1 MTTPTVPVRRHPP
14 GGLVRLTAL
23 AGLAVAVSIAAWLL
37 LSQPWS
43 GAASSSGPSAAA
55 VAAFEEE
62 TGVQIVRV
70 VVTGRGGIV
79 DLRYRV
85 IDADRSAIVHD
96 EAQLPAILDQD
107 TGEVIGDAFMS
118 MWHHHEFPKAG
129 VVYYQLFVNR
139 EGLIRPGE
147 RVAVRLGGVTLE
159 DVPVS

>member
-1 MTTPTVPVRRHPP
+1 VTTPTVPVRREPP

-23 AGLAVAVSIAAWLL
+23 AGLAVAVSVAAWLFV
-37 LSQPWS
+37 SQSWS
-43 GAASSSGPSAAA
+43 DMTSHEGPSPAA
-55 VAAFEEE
+55 VAAFEEK

-70 VVTGRGGIV
+70 AVTGRGGIV

-85 IDADRSAIVHD
+85 IDADRSGIVHD
-96 EAQLPAILDQD
+96 PNELPAILDQE

-139 EGLIRPGE
+139 EGLIRPGK
-147 RVAVRLGGVTLE
+147 RVAVRLGGVTLK